1 MSEYRKG
8 YVYIQNHY
16 AGIIEETEDGYAF
29 SYHPDYLRL
38 PEAVAASLTLPL
50 RTEPYETSILFP
62 FFDGLIPV
70 NIIVPQDQEQLALT
84 LNGKKRNIRKKD
96 FRMFAETCGIPQKA
110 ADHMLTK
117 LCFFED
123 KLIAQTQ
130 TSYLPTEQK
139 DQVCELIIHRIA
151 QLQ

>member
-62 FFDGLIPV
+62 FFDGLIPEGWLLDV
-70 NIIVPQDQEQLALT
+70 VTHNWKINPNDRFGLLLLACKDCI
-84 LNGKKRNIRKKD
+84 GDVCIRNEVI
-96 FRMFAETCGIPQKA
+96 
-110 ADHMLTK
+110 
-117 LCFFED
+117 
-123 KLIAQTQ
+123 
-130 TSYLPTEQK
+130 
-139 DQVCELIIHRIA
+139 
-151 QLQ
+151 